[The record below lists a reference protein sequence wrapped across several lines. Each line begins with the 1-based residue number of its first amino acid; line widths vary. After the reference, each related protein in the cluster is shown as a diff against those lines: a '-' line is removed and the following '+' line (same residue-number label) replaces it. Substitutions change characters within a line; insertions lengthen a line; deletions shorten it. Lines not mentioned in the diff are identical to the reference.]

1 MLGKGSQGKTER
13 KLLRCFLR
21 QHPYW
26 RKFCCNS
33 KWYKKYWR
41 RLQLSFDIS
50 NIDIWSLVTVVIH
63 QIGKQTGTISV
74 FWALEA
80 LFVAEKSFVVNQ
92 NDKKI
97 IEEDSSFHLTY
108 QTLISVHWWLVIEQ
122 ICKQTVTISVFWALE
137 ALFVA
142 EKSFVVNQNDWKFIE
157 EDSSFHLTCQTLI
170 SDHWWL

>member
-1 MLGKGSQGKTER
+1 MEEKKNGSFCSFVR
-13 KLLRCFLR
+13 KSR
-21 QHPYW
+21 
-26 RKFCCNS
+26 FC
-33 KWYKKYWR
+33 K
-41 RLQLSFDIS
+41 QAIASF
-50 NIDIWSLVTVVIH
+50 
-63 QIGKQTGTISV
+63 G
-74 FWALEA
+74 FRALEA

-157 EDSSFHLTCQTLI
+157 EDSSFHLTYQTLI
-170 SDHWWL
+170 SDHWLP